1 MEDEA
6 TKHFDSLPDE
16 KKHLIGTFCILM
28 CKLICRSSL
37 KCFKKNICHSSN
49 DEIYNINQ
57 LNNCHEYSRT
67 CGLMDKHITNLCK
80 SKEVI
85 DAILRI
91 YEKDEYYQILPPPIY
106 KRFSVFCKPDTN
118 DDKDTKETLLLLSN
132 VIILMNFIKK
142 VLTNKSDEKIK
153 LFNVENKLRTLFRN
167 NSLLQPFE
175 CKLFYDNPNNIKLYR
190 FTTDPEKDER
200 NYNKTIYNFPFKNY
214 RDFIFTQNQIGEMF
228 FSFAKINTDDDVN
241 YSEKKEYLQKVYNMF
256 NELKSS

>member
-16 KKHLIGTFCILM
+16 KKHLIGTFCLLM
-28 CKLICRSSL
+28 CKLICMSSL

-153 LFNVENKLRTLFRN
+153 LFNVENKLRTLEIIAYSNHLNVNYFMTILIILSSIASPLTLKKMN
-167 NSLLQPFE
+167 VII
-175 CKLFYDNPNNIKLYR
+175 IKLY
-190 FTTDPEKDER
+190 
-200 NYNKTIYNFPFKNY
+200 I
-214 RDFIFTQNQIGEMF
+214 IFLL
-228 FSFAKINTDDDVN
+228 KII
-241 YSEKKEYLQKVYNMF
+241 EILYLHKI
-256 NELKSS
+256 K